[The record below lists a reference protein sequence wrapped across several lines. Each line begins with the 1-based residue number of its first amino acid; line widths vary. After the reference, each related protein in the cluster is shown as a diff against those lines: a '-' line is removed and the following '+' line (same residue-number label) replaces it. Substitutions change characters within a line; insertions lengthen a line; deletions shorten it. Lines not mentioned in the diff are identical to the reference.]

1 MYYAPFRE
9 ILRGPMHNGRQLDES
24 EIGYLPEEFQD
35 NFDKQD
41 EIAFF
46 LRCGKI
52 RELDHDRTLAGMYYK
67 KTGNPYIP
75 SEVRTSV
82 CYVTF
87 RNSLDAVLI

>member
-1 MYYAPFRE
+1 
-9 ILRGPMHNGRQLDES
+9 MHNGRQLDES